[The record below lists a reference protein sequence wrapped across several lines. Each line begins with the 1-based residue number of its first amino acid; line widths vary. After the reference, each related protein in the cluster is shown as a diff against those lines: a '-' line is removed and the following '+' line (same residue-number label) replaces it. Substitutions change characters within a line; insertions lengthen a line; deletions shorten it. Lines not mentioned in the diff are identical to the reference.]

1 MSHPLRTLLLAD
13 DAMRDRYRPHL
24 RDHSDCQ
31 VIGEV
36 TDGEDGLNFAGL
48 SQPDLVVMGASGD
61 ALDTVRRLNSTV
73 PWAKLVVIGLEL
85 DDPRRLSFIQAGVAE
100 CVAPEDMKALQKVI
114 ERLAKSDPA
123 VEAANDQRL
132 GRLIACYSPKGGVGR
147 STLATNLAIC
157 LYRATG
163 RETIL
168 VDGGFHLGDL
178 DLMLS
183 LQPAH
188 GLASVLGG
196 SRLEGALAQHPTG
209 IKLLGWT
216 RGDRHIKADKLKS
229 LLLWLK
235 QRDCWV
241 VVDTH
246 PGMPETSRTFLA
258 QADRTLVPVGL
269 DVTHIRALQRAFVEL
284 QEEGVDTRGFEL
296 VAWNDKSDVTRQE
309 VAKILKR
316 PLEWVLPHDP
326 AAARH
331 AINQGIPILQAD
343 PRGALAREL
352 ERMVLGFGESSSQ
365 ALVPL
370 KAGNPFGQL
379 ISWLRKGP
387 AAGYGA

>member
-13 DAMRDRYRPHL
+13 DATRDRYRAPL
-24 RDHSDCQ
+24 RDHAACQ

-36 TDGEDGLNFAGL
+36 SDGEDGLHFASL
-48 SQPDLVVMGASGD
+48 SQPDLVILGESGD
-61 ALDTVRRLNSTV
+61 ALDTVRRLGATV
-73 PWAKLVVIGLEL
+73 PWAKLMVLGLDP
-85 DDPRRLSFIQAGVAE
+85 DDPRRLSFIQAGVLE
-100 CVAPEDMKALQKVI
+100 CVAHDDPQALKAAI
-114 ERLAKSDPA
+114 ERLAKSEPA
-123 VEAANDQRL
+123 PESASDQPA
-132 GRLIACYSPKGGVGR
+132 GRIIACYSPKGGIGR
-147 STLATNLAIC
+147 STLAINLAIS
-157 LYRATG
+157 LYRTTG

-168 VDGGFHLGDL
+168 LDGGFHLGDL
-178 DLMLS
+178 DLMLN
-183 LQPAH
+183 LQPQQ
-188 GLASVLGG
+188 GIASVLSG
-196 SRLEGALAQHPTG
+196 SRLDGALAQHPTG

-216 RGDRHIKADKLKS
+216 RGDRHIKTDKLKS

-246 PGMPETSRTFLA
+246 PGMPETNRAILA
-258 QADRTLVPVGL
+258 QADRTFVPVGL
-269 DVTHIRALQRAFVEL
+269 DVTHIRALQRDLADL
-284 QEEGVDTRGFEL
+284 QADGVDTRNFEL
-296 VAWNDKSDVTRQE
+296 ATWGEKSDVSRQE

-316 PLEWVLPHDP
+316 PLDWILPHEP
-326 AAARH
+326 SAARH

-352 ERMVLGFGESSSQ
+352 ERMALTFGESSSR
-365 ALVPL
+365 ALVPM

>member
-13 DAMRDRYRPHL
+13 DATRDRYRAHL
-24 RDHSDCQ
+24 RDHADCQ

-36 TDGEDGLNFAGL
+36 TDGEDGLHFASL
-48 SQPDLVVMGASGD
+48 SQPDLVVMGLSPD
-61 ALDTVRRLNSTV
+61 ALETVRRLNATV
-73 PWAKLVVIGLEL
+73 PWAKLLVLGLEL

-100 CVAPEDMKALQKVI
+100 CVPPEDSKALKAAI
-114 ERLAKSDPA
+114 ERLAKPEPAPEGLGDP
-123 VEAANDQRL
+123 RP

-147 STLATNLAIC
+147 STLATNLAIG

-178 DLMLS
+178 DLMLG
-183 LQPAH
+183 LQLQQ
-188 GLASVLGG
+188 GIASVLAG
-196 SRLEGALAQHPTG
+196 SRLDGALAPHPTG

-216 RGDRHIKADKLKS
+216 RGDRHIKTDKLKS
-229 LLLWLK
+229 LLTWLK

-246 PGMPETSRTFLA
+246 PGMPETNRVILA
-258 QADRTLVPVGL
+258 SADRTFVPMGL
-269 DVTHIRALQRAFVEL
+269 EVTQIRALQRDLVDL
-284 QEEGVDTRGFEL
+284 QEAGVDTRGFEL
-296 VAWNDKSDVTRQE
+296 VAWGEKSDVSRQE

-316 PLEWVLPHDP
+316 PLEWVLPHEP
-326 AAARH
+326 VTARH
-331 AINQGIPILQAD
+331 AINQGIPMLQAD

-352 ERMVLGFGESSSQ
+352 ERMVLTLGEASTT

-379 ISWLRKGP
+379 MSWLRKGP